1 MKCVSFVQNN
11 TNGTLKCNSVVRTE
25 ILHAKICTIYSTAS
39 LIQKAP

>member
-1 MKCVSFVQNN
+1 MKCVSFVQNH

-25 ILHAKICTIYSTAS
+25 ILHAKMCTIYSTAS